1 MPLLFL
7 GPQELL
13 VIGLIVLVIF
23 GGTKL
28 PALGQGLGQAIRNF
42 KEGVSDV
49 SGKDEK
55 QLEEPK
61 DADQK

>member
-7 GPQELL
+7 GPQELM

-28 PALGQGLGQAIRNF
+28 PALGQGMGQAIRNF
-42 KEGVSDV
+42 KEGVS
-49 SGKDEK
+49 GKEDK
-55 QLEEPK
+55 QLEEP
-61 DADQK
+61 DADKK